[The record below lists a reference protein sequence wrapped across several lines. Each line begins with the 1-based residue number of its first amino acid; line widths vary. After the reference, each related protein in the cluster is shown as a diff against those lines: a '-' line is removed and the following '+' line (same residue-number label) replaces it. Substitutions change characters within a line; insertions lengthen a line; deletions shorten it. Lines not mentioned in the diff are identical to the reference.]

1 MRTIPGLTASVV
13 VIDSYRV
20 AVWRVDRDYFAD
32 AETFGTKG

>member
-1 MRTIPGLTASVV
+1 VV

-20 AVWRVDRDYFAD
+20 AVRRIRRDSFAD